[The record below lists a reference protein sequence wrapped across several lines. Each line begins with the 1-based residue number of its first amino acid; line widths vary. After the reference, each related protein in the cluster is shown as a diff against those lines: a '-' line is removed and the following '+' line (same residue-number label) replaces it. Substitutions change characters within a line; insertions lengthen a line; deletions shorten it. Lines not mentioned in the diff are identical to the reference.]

1 MQRKRE
7 DSGNELNNLRLSYLT
22 VIVNAK
28 ILIQIHGTDVFTVD
42 SP

>member
-1 MQRKRE
+1 MQGKRE
-7 DSGNELNNLRLSYLT
+7 DLGNELNNLRLSYLT

-28 ILIQIHGTDVFTVD
+28 ILIQIHRTDVFTVD